1 MLEPIDYSRI
11 ETALSGRA
19 GWIEL
24 AVVALCF
31 AAGWLADRRMRWSP
45 TTPTEAIRVGAGGV
59 NRLIFPL
66 VTLALLLTARFAL
79 KHFQAPFFLSLAIPL
94 VVALALIRLFVYAV
108 RGVFGSPPWLKTSER
123 AISFTIWGVLILR
136 YVGLLPQILDELEA
150 IEIPLGKHGISLLA
164 IGTGVLV
171 IMLTVTVSLWLSSLI
186 ERRLLR
192 GGGGLD
198 SNLRVVMAKAV
209 RALLLVFAVLIA
221 LQAVGIDL
229 TLLSVFGGAL
239 GVGIGLGLQKLASNY
254 IAGFTILIDRSIR
267 LGDMIT
273 VDARQGVVTRVTSRY
288 VVVRSLDG
296 VEAIVPNETLV
307 TTTVLNHSYTSRD
320 VRLGLPVQVAYESD
334 LDLALQLLE
343 QAALAH
349 PRVMKSPNPPMA
361 FVVRF
366 ADSGIELELGVWILD
381 PENGQLN
388 LRSDL
393 NRAIFRAFA
402 EHGIRIPY
410 PQRELRIQ
418 DASGLAA
425 SVGAVGVGPGGRE
438 AGLNGPS
445 GGGRSP
451 SYCFITT

>member
-11 ETALSGRA
+11 ETALSSRA
-19 GWIEL
+19 GWLEL
-24 AVVALCF
+24 GIVALCF
-31 AAGWLADRRMRWSP
+31 AVGWLADRRMRWSP
-45 TTPTEAIRVGAGGV
+45 TTPTEAIRLGAGGV

-66 VTLALLLTARFAL
+66 VTLLLLLAAYVTMR
-79 KHFQAPFFLSLAIPL
+79 HFQPPFFLPIAIPL

-108 RGVFGSPPWLKTSER
+108 RGVFGSPSWLKTSER
-123 AISFTIWGVLILR
+123 AISFTIWGLLILR
-136 YVGLLPQILDELEA
+136 YVDVLPQIGNELDA

-164 IGTGVLV
+164 IGQGALV
-171 IMLTVTVSLWLSSLI
+171 IVLSVTVSLWLSGLV
-186 ERRLLR
+186 EHRLLR

-198 SNLRVVMAKAV
+198 SNLRVVMAKTV
-209 RALLLVFAVLIA
+209 RALLLVIAVLMA

-273 VDARQGVVTRVTSRY
+273 VDARHGVVTRVTSRY

-320 VRLGLPVQVAYESD
+320 VRLGLPVQIAYESD
-334 LDLALQLLE
+334 LDVALKLLE
-343 QAALAH
+343 SAALAN
-349 PRVMKSPNPPMA
+349 PRVMKSPNPPTA

-366 ADSGIELELGVWILD
+366 GDSGIELELGVWILD

-410 PQRELRIQ
+410 PQRELRVR
-418 DASGLAA
+418 GGG
-425 SVGAVGVGPGGRE
+425 GAVSLPETTGAPRGDATPG
-438 AGLNGPS
+438 
-445 GGGRSP
+445 
-451 SYCFITT
+451 

>member
-1 MLEPIDYSRI
+1 
-11 ETALSGRA
+11 
-19 GWIEL
+19 
-24 AVVALCF
+24 
-31 AAGWLADRRMRWSP
+31 
-45 TTPTEAIRVGAGGV
+45 
-59 NRLIFPL
+59 
-66 VTLALLLTARFAL
+66 
-79 KHFQAPFFLSLAIPL
+79 
-94 VVALALIRLFVYAV
+94 
-108 RGVFGSPPWLKTSER
+108 
-123 AISFTIWGVLILR
+123 
-136 YVGLLPQILDELEA
+136 
-150 IEIPLGKHGISLLA
+150 
-164 IGTGVLV
+164 
-171 IMLTVTVSLWLSSLI
+171 
-186 ERRLLR
+186 
-192 GGGGLD
+192 
-198 SNLRVVMAKAV
+198 
-209 RALLLVFAVLIA
+209 
-221 LQAVGIDL
+221 
-229 TLLSVFGGAL
+229 
-239 GVGIGLGLQKLASNY
+239 
-254 IAGFTILIDRSIR
+254 
-267 LGDMIT
+267 MIT

-410 PQRELRIQ
+410 PQRELRMVE
-418 DASGLAA
+418 AAAPRPSGHDRDPA
-425 SVGAVGVGPGGRE
+425 GRRA
-438 AGLNGPS
+438 AGLS
-445 GGGRSP
+445 AHLLGGHAQVIDCHGFNNRSADERRP
-451 SYCFITT
+451 ADAV